1 MIILSYLSGRAV
13 ILGLCNQLL
22 LPTRASVDDAPQNLT
37 REDENDQCFD
47 TYLFFAIEHSLLE
60 TLDLSEMSLPS

>member
-22 LPTRASVDDAPQNLT
+22 LPTRASVDDDPQNLA
-37 REDENDQCFD
+37 RQVDEKDQCFD
-47 TYLFFAIEHSLLE
+47 THPFLLLI
-60 TLDLSEMSLPS
+60 TVC

>member
-22 LPTRASVDDAPQNLT
+22 LPTRASVDDAPQNLA
-37 REDENDQCFD
+37 REDEKDQCFD
-47 TYLFFAIEHSLLE
+47 TYLFLLLN
-60 TLDLSEMSLPS
+60 TVC